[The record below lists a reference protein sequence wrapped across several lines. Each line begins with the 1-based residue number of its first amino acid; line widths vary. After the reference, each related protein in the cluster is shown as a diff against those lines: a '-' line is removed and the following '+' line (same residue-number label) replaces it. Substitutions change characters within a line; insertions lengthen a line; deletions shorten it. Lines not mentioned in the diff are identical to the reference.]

1 MFDLFRTEQPQPK
14 TLRPHQEKAL
24 AMVRESYRVGNR
36 RIVVQMPTGA
46 GKTITAAEIIK
57 GARAKGNAALFTTPA
72 ISLIDQT
79 VSAFE
84 GQGITGIGVM
94 QANHQRTDPLAKVQ
108 VATLQTLAMRDIPE
122 SALVIVDECHVEN
135 KVIGR
140 MMAERPDVFFL
151 GLSATPWR
159 VGMARDWQD
168 LVIPVTIG
176 DLIEQGLLSQFIAF
190 APSIPDLTGVKTEKG
205 DYALGQLEEVMG
217 EAKIMGD
224 VVQTWLER
232 GERRPTLC
240 FCVNRAHAAQV
251 AGAFAKAGISAGYV
265 DGKTDSVERELI
277 NAQFRAGEV
286 QIICSVRTMT
296 TGVDLPVSCIIDAA
310 PTKSEMLHVQKIGR
324 GLRVNP
330 GTEDCLAADTDVLTD
345 KGLCKIKD
353 ITLDHMVWD
362 GVSFVHHSGAVC
374 RGIRP
379 VITYDGITGTPD
391 HRVMTE
397 HGWRTLDEAASRQF
411 RIARTGIGGIPLR
424 LSGDSF
430 PQGGGERRQAEGG
443 GQVRPLLQHAHG
455 SVSQHSE
462 AAGDEGV
469 PGLQRSPACNRAEV
483 AVCEVPGATGP
494 LPESEVQVFCEIWR
508 ARDRVSVR
516 EPECCGEMDRG
527 KFRGSATFD
536 GARSDR
542 QQRPLRAGQ
551 HSLGSPCGEHCEQ
564 PEVKGVSG
572 AIHRIPAEASGGEV
586 FRPLAGG
593 DDPSGDD
600 GCRDCS
606 EVGGVPVEQSCEEVW
621 DILNAGP
628 LQRFTA
634 NGRLVHNCLILDH
647 AGNSLRLGLVTDIHH
662 EELKQGA
669 KEERGKREKTERLP
683 TKCPKCT
690 ALKVGRV
697 CHACGHEAQ
706 PPRLESAEGEL
717 KQISGKV
724 KQPTREDKQRFW
736 SMALHLSLSR
746 GKGDRMAKGLYKSKF
761 GVWPRGLESVT
772 MPPDGA
778 FMDYDRSRR
787 IAYAKRMEKER
798 QERENGGL
806 L

>member
-1 MFDLFRTEQPQPK
+1 
-14 TLRPHQEKAL
+14 
-24 AMVRESYRVGNR
+24 MVRESYRVGNR

-135 KVIGR
+135 KVIAR

-330 GTEDCLAADTDVLTD
+330 GTEDCL
-345 KGLCKIKD
+345 
-353 ITLDHMVWD
+353 
-362 GVSFVHHSGAVC
+362 
-374 RGIRP
+374 
-379 VITYDGITGTPD
+379 
-391 HRVMTE
+391 
-397 HGWRTLDEAASRQF
+397 
-411 RIARTGIGGIPLR
+411 
-424 LSGDSF
+424 
-430 PQGGGERRQAEGG
+430 
-443 GQVRPLLQHAHG
+443 
-455 SVSQHSE
+455 
-462 AAGDEGV
+462 
-469 PGLQRSPACNRAEV
+469 
-483 AVCEVPGATGP
+483 
-494 LPESEVQVFCEIWR
+494 
-508 ARDRVSVR
+508 
-516 EPECCGEMDRG
+516 
-527 KFRGSATFD
+527 
-536 GARSDR
+536 
-542 QQRPLRAGQ
+542 
-551 HSLGSPCGEHCEQ
+551 
-564 PEVKGVSG
+564 
-572 AIHRIPAEASGGEV
+572 
-586 FRPLAGG
+586 
-593 DDPSGDD
+593 
-600 GCRDCS
+600 
-606 EVGGVPVEQSCEEVW
+606 
-621 DILNAGP
+621 
-628 LQRFTA
+628 
-634 NGRLVHNCLILDH
+634 ILDH

-683 TKCPKCT
+683 TECPKCT

-717 KQISGKV
+717 KQISGKA